1 MKVTKVEGLE
11 KIAKEIRKNII
22 KTVYS
27 ARFRASGR
35 LAIMCRY
42 FNRIIF

>member
-22 KTVYS
+22 KTVYL
-27 ARFRASGR
+27 ARFRSPWR
-35 LAIMCRY
+35 FAIMCRHING
-42 FNRIIF
+42 FIL